1 MIKLTLP
8 CRRGEIYYAPVRTS
22 GGPQSPASHTD
33 PDCKAVKLAVDWC
46 QVMQNKNFRTTVGRL
61 LWQMGMALVLALS
74 LLAALAV
81 MKRVYMV
88 QEAFVVMFVTA
99 LLVTAILFL
108 LVCFVLFQAGIR
120 QAILWTIAVIPSLAR
135 FSHRQVATPD
145 PIIPPHFH
153 R

>member
-1 MIKLTLP
+1 
-8 CRRGEIYYAPVRTS
+8 
-22 GGPQSPASHTD
+22 
-33 PDCKAVKLAVDWC
+33 
-46 QVMQNKNFRTTVGRL
+46 MQNKNIRTTVGRL

-88 QEAFVVMFVTA
+88 QEAVVVMFVTA
-99 LLVTAILFL
+99 LLVTVVLFL

-120 QAILWTIAVIPSLAR
+120 QAILWTITVVPSLAR

-145 PIIPPHFH
+145 PIIPAHFH